1 VDAFEGPA
9 MTQKLAEVYCI
20 VGEPEKAI
28 DLLEGLLSRP
38 SPVTVSLLKIVPVWD
53 SLRDNPR
60 FIELL
65 KKYGGPA

>member
-1 VDAFEGPA
+1 
-9 MTQKLAEVYCI
+9 MTQNARGGLCL

-28 DLLEGLLSRP
+28 DLLDGLLSRP
-38 SPVTVSLLKIVPVWD
+38 SHVTVATPQNRSDLG